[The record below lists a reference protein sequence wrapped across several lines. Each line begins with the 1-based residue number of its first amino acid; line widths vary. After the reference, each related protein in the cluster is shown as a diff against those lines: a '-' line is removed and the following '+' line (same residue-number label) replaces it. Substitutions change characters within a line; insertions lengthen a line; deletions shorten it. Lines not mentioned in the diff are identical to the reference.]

1 MESLQPRCNRSGKDL
16 VEGVMNRDDEQAFT
30 EFVTSSSSRLL
41 AFAQLLIGDRGEA
54 EDALQVALLRLTR
67 HWDRE
72 LDAPM
77 AYVRAT
83 LVNIARD
90 RARRR
95 HLVPMLTVSGRAVD
109 HSAEDQ
115 LPTSIVRE
123 SIEELLAGLPPRQ
136 RVAVVLRV
144 VEGCSEAETATLMRC
159 APGTVKSNLA
169 RGLERLRA
177 NHARHRADQAG
188 PDPDDHGATDEHPTD
203 CRDPYEGASA

>member
-1 MESLQPRCNRSGKDL
+1 MS
-16 VEGVMNRDDEQAFT
+16 RDDEQAFA
-30 EFVTSSSSRLL
+30 EFVTSSSPRLL

-54 EDALQVALLRLTR
+54 EDALQVALMRLTR
-67 HWDRE
+67 HWHRE
-72 LDAPM
+72 IDAPT
-77 AYVRAT
+77 AYVRRT

-95 HLVPMLTVSGRAVD
+95 HLVPMLTTSGRTVE
-109 HSAEDQ
+109 HPAEDQ
-115 LPTSIVRE
+115 LSMLIVRE

-144 VEGCSEAETATLMRC
+144 VEGCSEAETAVLMRC

-177 NHARHRADQAG
+177 NHERHRADQEG
-188 PDPDDHGATDEHPTD
+188 PDPDDHRPTDHQPVD